1 MPREQLDETMT
12 EDRRKAIF
20 LALVEAQDQGKTV
33 AESRAEASRQFDVTE
48 DQVRAIEREGLDNEW
63 PPL

>member
-33 AESRAEASRQFDVTE
+33 AESRAEASRQFDVT
-48 DQVRAIEREGLDNEW
+48 
-63 PPL
+63 